1 MFTGSLDPLQIRV
14 LRILSGM
21 EPRWTLTGGGAL
33 AGVFTGHRTT
43 RDLDLFWHGPTL
55 LGDLPD
61 RVGRLLADAG
71 LDVEQLQVAP
81 AFHRLKVSDLKDVV
95 VVDLVADPTPVSD
108 PPVQATIADF
118 VLQVDSRQ
126 EILVNKL
133 CALLGRMEPRDLSDV
148 RALVES
154 GADLALAVQQA
165 PSKDA
170 GFSAITLAWVL
181 RSFPVTTVAA
191 AAGWSADQALGLQQY
206 RDELV
211 DFLARRAFPNT

>member
-1 MFTGSLDPLQIRV
+1 
-14 LRILSGM
+14 M

-33 AGVFTGHRTT
+33 AGVYTGHRTT

-55 LGDLPD
+55 LGELPE
-61 RVGRLLADAG
+61 RVGRMLADVG

-81 AFHRLKVSDLKDVV
+81 AFHRLKVRDLNDVV
-95 VVDLVADPTPVSD
+95 VVDLVADPAPVCD

-118 VLQVDSRQ
+118 VIQVDSMQ

-154 GADLALAVQQA
+154 GADLTLAVQQA
-165 PSKDA
+165 PKKDA

-181 RSFPVTTVAA
+181 RTFPVGTVAA
-191 AAGWSADQALGLQQY
+191 AAGWNADQALELQRY

-211 DFLARRAFPNT
+211 DFMARMTFPHT